1 MYING
6 RNAVIEA
13 IRSGESIEKVWVQY
27 GAEGEGLE
35 QIRREAR
42 DRGVPTTRLDRRKF
56 HDLEKRAQLG
66 TRSQGVIARIDP
78 VDYVEIS
85 HLIASIWERGEIPA
99 IALLD
104 RITDPH
110 NLGAIVRS
118 AECAGIHGVVISR
131 RESSGI
137 SDVVIKTSAGAVHS
151 MPIARTNSMEQT
163 VQELKGS
170 GLQILACTEE
180 GDDLFTGVDLSG
192 PVAVILGSE
201 GEGIAPQLLDL
212 CDGTLRIPMAGSIS
226 SLNVSVAAGV
236 IFFELGRQRQL

>member
-13 IRSGESIEKVWVQY
+13 IRTGESIEKVWVQY
-27 GAEGEGLE
+27 GTDGEGIE

-42 DRGVPTTRLDRRKF
+42 QRGVPTTQLDRRKF
-56 HDLEKRAQLG
+56 RDLERRARLG

-85 HLIASIWERGEIPA
+85 HLIASVWERGEVPVIG
-99 IALLD
+99 LLD

-118 AECAGIHGVVISR
+118 AECAGVHGLVIPR
-131 RESSGI
+131 RNSSGI
-137 SDVVIKTSAGAVHS
+137 TDVVIKTSAGAVHS
-151 MPIARTNSMEQT
+151 LPLARTDDMAAT
-163 VQELKGS
+163 VRELQGS
-170 GLQILACTEE
+170 GLRVLACTEE
-180 GDDLFTGVDLSG
+180 GESLFGAVDLSG
-192 PVAVILGSE
+192 PVAMLLGSE
-201 GEGIAPQLLDL
+201 GEGIAPDLLEL

-236 IFFELGRQRQL
+236 IFFEIARQRQA